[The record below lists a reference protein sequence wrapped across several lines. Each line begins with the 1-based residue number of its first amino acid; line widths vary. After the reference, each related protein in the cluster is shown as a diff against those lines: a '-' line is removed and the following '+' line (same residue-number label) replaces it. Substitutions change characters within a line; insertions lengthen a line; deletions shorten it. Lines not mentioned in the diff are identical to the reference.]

1 MSECLF
7 HQLPIISKQPL
18 LLALRRWLLLC
29 CAAPP
34 LAPWLSSAAA
44 ASTRQCSALMADRPD
59 GKVGEVDD
67 ACSGRFSADDGE
79 EVLDVV
85 VVGGGLSG
93 LTVAAGLAAQGTKS
107 WRLLEAHDTRLGG
120 RLANTASGVDLGAA
134 WLWPAHGQRRMAALL
149 DDLDLKTFRQPD
161 DRGGTTMRV
170 HGGTYAIVDRLAARL
185 PAELVVR
192 GFPVTRIELL
202 SPAEEAGDAGAAGGS
217 DSRSGSDE
225 TGSAPVLLL
234 TSACGTKRVR
244 ARHVVVAAP
253 PQLVAER
260 IEFVPTLPRDHAE
273 AMDASRTWMAG
284 VPETTCISGKY
295 IYIYIRIY

>member
-1 MSECLF
+1 
-7 HQLPIISKQPL
+7 
-18 LLALRRWLLLC
+18 
-29 CAAPP
+29 
-34 LAPWLSSAAA
+34 
-44 ASTRQCSALMADRPD
+44 MADD
-59 GKVGEVDD
+59 GKVGDVGDD
-67 ACSGRFSADDGE
+67 ACSGS
-79 EVLDVV
+79 EVVDVV

-93 LTVAAGLAAQGTKS
+93 LTVAAGLAAQGTKT

-170 HGGTYAIVDRLAARL
+170 RGGTYAIVDRLAARL

-202 SPAEEAGDAGAAGGS
+202 SPAEEAGEAGAVGGSDGVGGS
-217 DSRSGSDE
+217 DSGGGGGE

-234 TSACGTKRVR
+234 TSACGTKQVR

-253 PQLVAER
+253 PQLVAKR
-260 IEFVPTLPRDHAE
+260 MEFVPALPRDHAA

-284 VPETTCISGKY
+284 VTKVVLEYTDRVWPLGQLSNGGLRQGPDRPAFQV
-295 IYIYIRIY
+295 RIPQ